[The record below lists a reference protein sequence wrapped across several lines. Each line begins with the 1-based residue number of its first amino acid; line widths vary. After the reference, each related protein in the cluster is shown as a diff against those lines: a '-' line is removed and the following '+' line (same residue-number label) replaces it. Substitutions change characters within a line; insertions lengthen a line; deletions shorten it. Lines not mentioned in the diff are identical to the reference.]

1 MAHACCFF
9 GHKDTPEDVKPA
21 LYAAIEELITQHGVE
36 CFYVGN
42 QGAFDAYVRSALR
55 QLQEKYPHIRYAVV
69 LAYMPG
75 KQTAYDDYSDTM
87 LPEGIEEVHPRYAL
101 DFRNRWML
109 RESQYIV
116 CYIHHHWGG
125 AAKYV
130 QQGQRQGKAVIN
142 LCANGVLDG
151 GSLK

>member
-1 MAHACCFF
+1 MACCFF
-9 GHKDTPEDVKPA
+9 GHRDTPEDVKPA
-21 LYAAIEELITQHGVE
+21 LHAAIEELITERGVST
-36 CFYVGN
+36 FYVGH

-55 QLQEKYPHIRYAVV
+55 QLQAKYPHIRYAVV

-75 KQTAYDDYSDTM
+75 KQNEYEDYSDTM
-87 LPEGIEEVHPRYAL
+87 LAEGIEEVHPRHAL
-101 DFRNRWML
+101 DWRNRWML

-116 CYIHHHWGG
+116 CYIHHKWGG

-130 QQGQRQGKAVIN
+130 QLGQRQGKTVIN
-142 LCANGVLDG
+142 LCPNSVLDG

>member
-1 MAHACCFF
+1 MSACCFF

-21 LYAAIEELITQHGVE
+21 LCAAIEELITQCGVST
-36 CFYVGN
+36 FYVGN

-55 QLQEKYPHIRYAVV
+55 QFSGKYPHIRYAVV

-75 KQTAYDDYSDTM
+75 KQNEYDDFSVTM
-87 LPEGIEEVHPRYAL
+87 LSEGIEEVHPRYAL
-101 DFRNRWML
+101 DWRNRWML

-116 CYIHHHWGG
+116 CYIHHRWGG

-130 QQGQRQGKAVIN
+130 QMALRQGKTVIN
-142 LCANGVLDG
+142 LCANGVFDG

>member
-1 MAHACCFF
+1 MSACCFF

-21 LYAAIEELITQHGVE
+21 LCATIEELITQCGVST
-36 CFYVGN
+36 FYVGN

-55 QLQEKYPHIRYAVV
+55 QFSGKYPHIRYAVV

-75 KQTAYDDYSDTM
+75 HQTEHHDFSDTIF
-87 LPEGIEEVHPRYAL
+87 PEGIEEVHPRYAL
-101 DFRNRWML
+101 DWRNRWML

-116 CYIHHHWGG
+116 CYIHHRWGG

-130 QQGQRQGKAVIN
+130 QMALRQGKTVIN
-142 LCANGVLDG
+142 LCANSVFDG

>member
-1 MAHACCFF
+1 MSTCCFF
-9 GHKDTPEDVKPA
+9 GHKDTPENVKPA
-21 LYAAIEELITQHGVE
+21 LYAAVEELITQHGVE
-36 CFYVGN
+36 VFYVGN

-55 QLQEKYPHIRYAVV
+55 QLQEKHPRIRYAVV

-75 KQTAYDDYSDTM
+75 RQTAVDDFSDTM

-101 DFRNRWML
+101 DWRNRWML

-116 CYIHHHWGG
+116 CYIHHKWGG

-130 QQGQRQGKAVIN
+130 HMGQRQGKTVIN
-142 LCANGVLDG
+142 LCCNGVFDG

>member
-1 MAHACCFF
+1 MNHICCFF

-21 LYAAIEELITQHGVE
+21 LYTAIEELITQRGVE
-36 CFYVGN
+36 VFYVGN
-42 QGAFDAYVRSALR
+42 QGTFDAYVRSALR
-55 QLQEKYPHIRYAVV
+55 QLQAKYPHIRYAVV

-75 KQTAYDDYSDTM
+75 HQTEYDDFSDSM

-101 DFRNRWML
+101 DWRNRWLL

-130 QQGQRQGKAVIN
+130 QQGQRQGKTVIN
-142 LCANGVLDG
+142 LCNNGVFDG